1 MAISPKQVVLR
12 NVRIAFPELWEATAF
27 KGDPNSKPRF
37 SCTFL
42 IEKGSDNDKA
52 VQAAIVR
59 VTDEKFKNT
68 AQTIRNK
75 IKGNSG
81 VCCYIDGDDCT
92 KPDGTVYTG
101 FEGRM
106 SLRTN
111 RPGNNGAPKVV
122 TGRNIP
128 ARQGEPGAPYSG
140 CYVNAIVEPF
150 AYANNP
156 KSGVSCGLVLVQFA
170 KDGESFG
177 GGSTA
182 ADDAL
187 EAVESEESEDDLTF

>member
-42 IEKGSDNDKA
+42 IEPGSENDKA

-59 VTDEKFKNT
+59 VTNEKFKEN
-68 AQTIRNK
+68 AAAIRNK

-81 VCCYIDGDDCT
+81 QCFYISGDNCT
-92 KPDGTVYTG
+92 KPDGTIYTG
-101 FEGRM
+101 FEGKVA
-106 SLRTN
+106 LRAN
-111 RPGNNGAPKVV
+111 RPAAQGAPKVV

-128 ARQGEPGAPYSG
+128 VRQGEPSAPYSG

-150 AYANNP
+150 AYTTP

-177 GGSTA
+177 GGSTV

-187 EAVESEESEDDLTF
+187 EAVESEESDDDIAF